1 MPQKLE
7 TILNK
12 VPNIKNLINRQLIID
27 FHKFLISR
35 DTSINYQKDNINVL
49 VRYAEFLPDDIPK
62 LYRQIY
68 IY

>member
-27 FHKFLISR
+27 FHKFLSST

-49 VRYAEFLPDDIPK
+49 VRYAEFLPDDIDF
-62 LYRQIY
+62 
-68 IY
+68 